1 MASFFSF
8 LFASLSLLTRF
19 VFARIF
25 LRIHRCMNT
34 CNRSRLLFLPP
45 RSRRPSNLH
54 ILHRADCPPYC
65 VQPTAEL
72 LHIEHKL
79 ALLHHNE
86 NTNGVHRHVRK
97 VCVFSPLPLFE
108 KYDYTS
114 YPQSFNKIMI
124 TAFVSRPSRIRIEL
138 SFFKWTKNRG
148 WGTIYGENQVSV

>member
-1 MASFFSF
+1 M
-8 LFASLSLLTRF
+8 
-19 VFARIF
+19 FARIF
-25 LRIHRCMNT
+25 LRIHRCT
-34 CNRSRLLFLPP
+34 HAIGRVYCFCRPG
-45 RSRRPSNLH
+45 SRRPSNLH